1 MWKCQ
6 SRCNM
11 SVRNF
16 FKTHFDIQV
25 IFANF
30 VDIAP
35 PWKMHL
41 EKAWI
46 VIAVGELRGRPTV
59 GILISLCKTNMRLIF
74 GSCLKALLTIYTRGG
89 FVDIIYLQLGSW
101 LLQSGS
107 RVPLP
112 TVAWNFWSGKGTAIF
127 FSLWMEESFLGT
139 VLSLYNCRKRFH
151 AYSGSG
157 LTCSRTPLVQ
167 ITLRS

>member
-1 MWKCQ
+1 MWKGQ

-11 SVRNF
+11 SVRSF

-46 VIAVGELRGRPTV
+46 AIAVGELRPTV
-59 GILISLCKTNMRLIF
+59 GILISLCKINMLLIF
-74 GSCLKALLTIYTRGG
+74 GSCLKAC
-89 FVDIIYLQLGSW
+89 FVDIIYKGGLCWHYIPAVGRLVVAVGEPGAVADRCLE
-101 LLQSGS
+101 LLVGERNSHLFPDSVQKAGWIFPWHNL
-107 RVPLP
+107 VPL
-112 TVAWNFWSGKGTAIF
+112 S
-127 FSLWMEESFLGT
+127 FSTWELCRESVSDLHVQG
-139 VLSLYNCRKRFH
+139 
-151 AYSGSG
+151 
-157 LTCSRTPLVQ
+157 PL
-167 ITLRS
+167 

>member
-1 MWKCQ
+1 MWKGQ

-11 SVRNF
+11 SVRSF

-25 IFANF
+25 IFANI
-30 VDIAP
+30 VHIAP

-46 VIAVGELRGRPTV
+46 VIAVGELRPTV

-89 FVDIIYLQLGSW
+89 FVDIIYLQLGGW

-112 TVAWNFWSGKGTAIF
+112 TVAWNSWSGKGTAIF
-127 FSLWMEESFLGT
+127 FSLSVEESFLGT
-139 VLSLYNCRKRFH
+139 VLSLYICGKRVD